1 MDRRARAEEAE
12 SIEEEEE
19 VLTVEMMAMI
29 GWKMTWSGQIKAWA
43 EEEEP
48 WVVTS
53 PTHPSS
59 VSPQLGQIGWLEV
72 FFCNPS
78 RPEKKSLPIEDPP

>member
-53 PTHPSS
+53 PTHPSL
-59 VSPQLGQIGWLEV
+59 VDPQLGRASW
-72 FFCNPS
+72 
-78 RPEKKSLPIEDPP
+78 